1 MYTGLFRLKVGT
13 KSHGGNTEVPILL
26 VQFVSSCVPAASD
39 GHLKAL
45 RNLQNLQLRLVNVHI
60 HIISLN
66 KSVDF
71 HLP

>member
-1 MYTGLFRLKVGT
+1 MKYCFIVVSFLSEQGQRDTTKRPMHAMYTGLFRLKVGT

-45 RNLQNLQLRLVNVHI
+45 RNL
-60 HIISLN
+60 
-66 KSVDF
+66 
-71 HLP
+71 